1 MKSLNLKEVA
11 KNTEVQHFTD
21 SEHENHMT
29 VQMPNG
35 NSLHVNTTTGRV
47 VSTTGNRVDYHG
59 KLTVLQFVAL
69 QQQLLTYKN

>member
-1 MKSLNLKEVA
+1 MSNLQLQEVA
-11 KNTEVQHFTD
+11 NNTVVRHFTD
-21 SEHENHMT
+21 SEHERHMT
-29 VQMPNG
+29 VEMPNG

-69 QQQLLTYKN
+69 QQQLLTL

>member
-1 MKSLNLKEVA
+1 MKSLNLREVA
-11 KNTEVQHFTD
+11 LNTEVQHFTD
-21 SEHENHMT
+21 ELGESQMT

-47 VSTTGNRVDYHG
+47 VSTTGNKVDYHG

-69 QQQLLTYKN
+69 QQQLLKN

>member
-1 MKSLNLKEVA
+1 MNSLNLKEVA
-11 KNTEVQHFTD
+11 LNTEVQHFTD
-21 SEHENHMT
+21 ELGESQMT

-69 QQQLLTYKN
+69 QQQLLKL

>member
-1 MKSLNLKEVA
+1 MKSLNLRKVA
-11 KNTEVQHFTD
+11 LNTEVQHYTD
-21 SEHENHMT
+21 ELGESQMT

-47 VSTTGNRVDYHG
+47 VSTTGNKVDYHG

-69 QQQLLTYKN
+69 QMKLLTYKN

>member
-11 KNTEVQHFTD
+11 MNTEVQHFTD
-21 SEHENHMT
+21 ELGESQMT

-35 NSLHVNTTTGRV
+35 NSLQVNTTTGRV
-47 VSTTGNRVDYHG
+47 VSTAGNRVDYHG

-69 QQQLLTYKN
+69 QQRLLTL

>member
-1 MKSLNLKEVA
+1 MRSLNLREVA
-11 KNTEVQHFTD
+11 MNTEVQHFTD
-21 SEHENHMT
+21 SENERHMT

-59 KLTVLQFVAL
+59 KLTVLQFMML
-69 QQQLLTYKN
+69 QRQLLTL

>member
-1 MKSLNLKEVA
+1 MSLNLKEVA
-11 KNTEVQHFTD
+11 MNTEVQHFTD
-21 SEHENHMT
+21 ELGESQMT

-69 QQQLLTYKN
+69 QMKLLTNKN

>member
-1 MKSLNLKEVA
+1 MKSLNLREVALNKEV
-11 KNTEVQHFTD
+11 KHFTD
-21 SEHENHMT
+21 ELGESQMT

-35 NSLHVNTTTGRV
+35 NSLQVNTTTGRV

-69 QQQLLTYKN
+69 QQQLLNYKN

>member
-1 MKSLNLKEVA
+1 MSNSQLQEVA
-11 KNTEVQHFTD
+11 ANTVVQHFTD
-21 SEHENHMT
+21 SEYENHMT
-29 VQMPNG
+29 VHMPNG

-69 QQQLLTYKN
+69 QQRLLTL

>member
-1 MKSLNLKEVA
+1 MSSLILKEVA
-11 KNTEVQHFTD
+11 MNTDVQHFTD
-21 SEHENHMT
+21 ELGESQMT

-35 NSLHVNTTTGRV
+35 NSLHVNTSTGRV

-69 QQQLLTYKN
+69 QMKLLTNKN